1 MMNELNIVWLKRDLR
16 TYDHAPLYEAEK
28 LKDDYVIIYLF
39 EPSLMKEPDFSERH
53 QQFIYHSILDI
64 NHFLK
69 KYNREVKI
77 YNNDALKI
85 FKYLISRYKINKV
98 LSYQESGTL
107 KTWNRDKSVSKLL
120 KSNNIKWIEF
130 ENQSIIRGAT
140 NRIGWDKKW
149 YTYAN
154 SKIIENVFSYNK
166 FNFKADDY
174 LFNIDNYSYLKNY
187 PKSFQPAGQK
197 YALKYLKSFVKDR
210 AKLYNYNISKP
221 EMSRTSCSRLST
233 YLAWG
238 NISVRFAYQYIK
250 NSSNYKK
257 NKNHFTG
264 FISRLKWRSHF
275 IQKFETDCSYEFEC
289 INKGYEMM
297 SYSNNN
303 VFLENWKQGKT
314 GFPLVDAS
322 MRCLINNG
330 WLNFRMRA
338 MLVSFLCHH
347 LEQDW
352 KRGVYYMA
360 RLFLD
365 YEPGIHYTQ
374 FQMQAGVTGINSI
387 RVYNPIKQSKE
398 KDSDG
403 VFIKKWLP
411 ELSNF
416 DVPFIHEPWKL
427 TAFDLIDKTIPL
439 FYKNPI
445 ISVDLK
451 RTKTIKQLW
460 SLKSNQIVKQE
471 SKRLLKIHVR
481 PKKINN

>member
-1 MMNELNIVWLKRDLR
+1 MKCELNIVWLKRDLR
-16 TYDHAPLYEAEK
+16 TIDHAPLHEAEK
-28 LKDDYVIIYLF
+28 FNTNYLIIYLF

-64 NHFLK
+64 NQVLK
-69 KYNREVKI
+69 KYNREVQI
-77 YNNDALKI
+77 FNNDALEV
-85 FKYLISRYKINKV
+85 FKYLISNYKINTV

-107 KTWNRDKSVSKLL
+107 KTWNRDKSISKLL
-120 KSNNIKWIEF
+120 KSKNIKWIEF

-149 YTYAN
+149 YDYAN
-154 SKIIENVFSYNK
+154 SKIIENVFSYSN
-166 FNFKADDY
+166 FIFKAKDCSK
-174 LFNIDNYSYLKNY
+174 LTENHKYLKNY

-197 YALKYLKSFVKDR
+197 YALKYLKSFVKER
-210 AKLYNYNISKP
+210 AKNYNYDISKP
-221 EMSRTSCSRLST
+221 EKSRTSCSRLST

-238 NISVRFAYQYIK
+238 NISVRFVYQYIK
-250 NSSNYKK
+250 NSSNYKN
-257 NKNHFTG
+257 NKSHFVG

-289 INKGYEMM
+289 INNGYEKM
-297 SYSNNN
+297 SYRNNE
-303 VFLENWKQGKT
+303 VVLKNWKQGKT
-314 GFPLVDAS
+314 GFPMVDAS
-322 MRCLINNG
+322 MRCLIKKG

-352 KRGVYYMA
+352 KKGVYYMA

-398 KDSDG
+398 KDPDCT
-403 VFIKKWLP
+403 FIKKWLP

-416 DVPFIHEPWKL
+416 DVPFIHEPWRL
-427 TAFDLIDKTIPL
+427 TTFDLIDKPIPC
-439 FYKNPI
+439 FYKKPI
-445 ISVDLK
+445 IPVNLK
-451 RTKTIKQLW
+451 RTKTTKQLW
-460 SLKSNQIVKQE
+460 NLKNDPIVKKE
-471 SKRLLKIHVR
+471 SKRLLEVHVR
-481 PKKINN
+481 PKRIIN